1 MPTARRNSVRKTPQ
15 EKYEEMSLYEEAA
28 RAEGALHIA
37 GMDEAGRGPLA
48 GPVVAAAVILDP
60 EQPIWGV
67 DDSKKLSPARRA
79 VLRREIE
86 EKALAIGV
94 GMADVATID
103 RINILEATKLAMRRA
118 VAELK
123 LKPDVLLIDAVRLG
137 LPDIE
142 EKAIIKGDTLSV
154 SIAAASIIAKETRDD
169 ILRVYDQMYPEYGF
183 ASHKGYGTKAH
194 REAIAQYGI
203 LPIHRRSFLKKF
215 LEE

>member
-1 MPTARRNSVRKTPQ
+1 MPRTQKDPIL
-15 EKYEEMSLYEEAA
+15 KYEEMSLYEKEAFDH
-28 RAEGALHIA
+28 GYTLVA

-60 EQPIWGV
+60 NRPVYGV
-67 DDSKKLSPARRA
+67 DDSKKLSPTRRA
-79 VLRREIE
+79 VLRKEIE

-94 GMADVATID
+94 GMADVETID

-118 VAELK
+118 VEALAK
-123 LKPDVLLIDAVRLG
+123 KPEVLLIDAVKLG

-142 EKAIIKGDTLSV
+142 ERAIIKGDALSV

-169 ILRVYDQMYPEYGF
+169 ILRLYDQMYPEYGF
-183 ASHKGYGTKAH
+183 AAHKGYGTKAH
-194 REAIAQYGI
+194 MEAIAQYGI

-215 LEE
+215 LKK

>member
-1 MPTARRNSVRKTPQ
+1 MSMEKKHRETPQ
-15 EKYEEMSLYEEAA
+15 EKLIRLTQIENELWDRGA
-28 RAEGALHIA
+28 RIA
-37 GMDEAGRGPLA
+37 GIDEVGRGPLA
-48 GPVVAAAVILDP
+48 GPVVTACVSIPRDRLVL
-60 EQPIWGV
+60 GV

-118 VAELK
+118 VAALK

>member
-1 MPTARRNSVRKTPQ
+1 
-15 EKYEEMSLYEEAA
+15 MSLYEKEAFDH
-28 RAEGALHIA
+28 GYTLVA

-60 EQPIWGV
+60 NRPVYGV
-67 DDSKKLSPARRA
+67 DDSKKLSPTRRA
-79 VLRREIE
+79 VLRKEIE

-94 GMADVATID
+94 GMADVETID

-118 VAELK
+118 VEALAK
-123 LKPDVLLIDAVRLG
+123 KPEVLLIDAVKLG

-142 EKAIIKGDTLSV
+142 ERAIIKGDALSV

-169 ILRVYDQMYPEYGF
+169 ILRLYDQMYPEYGF
-183 ASHKGYGTKAH
+183 AAHKGYGTKAH
-194 REAIAQYGI
+194 MEAIAQYGI

-215 LEE
+215 LKK